1 MIVKFFSSEAGEL
14 VMMADSARPL
24 LKAIGKPCTAEGV
37 IEKSEMRGAVIELE
51 HYLEHAAPQE
61 APPDEEKEKAMPA
74 MLRPVSIRQRAWP
87 LIKMLNRTAQ
97 SKKDAHITWRAAA
110 DFEH

>member
-24 LKAIGKPCTAEGV
+24 LKAIGKACTAEGV
-37 IEKSEMRGAVIELE
+37 IVKSEMLQAVVELE
-51 HYLEHAAPQE
+51 RYLEKAEPQE
-61 APPDEEKEKAMPA
+61 ALPDEEKEKAMPA
-74 MLRPVSIRQRAWP
+74 MLRSVGIRQRAWP

-97 SKKDAHITWRAAA
+97 SRKESHITWRAAA
-110 DFEH
+110 DFE